1 MIGDPGASVW
11 VVLLVLEAIMA
22 TATGTLQLASSQ
34 QSLGRNAGKEASA
47 QIQWPSNQSSTLL
60 RFGLQSPLETR
71 RVAGA

>member
-22 TATGTLQLASSQ
+22 MATGTLQLTSFQ

-47 QIQWPSNQSSTLL
+47 QIRWPSNQSSTLL
-60 RFGLQSPLETR
+60 RAGLRSPLETR